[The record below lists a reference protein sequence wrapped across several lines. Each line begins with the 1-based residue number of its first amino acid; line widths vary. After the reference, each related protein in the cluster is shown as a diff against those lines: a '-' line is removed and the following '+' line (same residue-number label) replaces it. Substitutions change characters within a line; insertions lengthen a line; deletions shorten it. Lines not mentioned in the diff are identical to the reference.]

1 MVIIMGIEF
10 DRMEFGR
17 RLKETR
23 ENKRMSKKSL
33 AQHIGVS
40 LSQICHYEDG
50 DDLPKYEKLKSIACF
65 LDISVDYLLDIP
77 QKNSMS
83 VEKTLSEQQ
92 KLLIDLIINSS
103 SRDAEL
109 LSALIPSMINSLKL
123 YRR

>member
-10 DRMEFGR
+10 DRVEFGR

-103 SRDAEL
+103 SRDVEL
-109 LSALIPSMINSLKL
+109 LKTSPTSTL
-123 YRR
+123 YKTKK

>member
-1 MVIIMGIEF
+1 MGIEF